1 VPEQCYSLRE
11 IMTDPEI
18 FSKSPQRLV
27 ILKVSS
33 ENPEEKFLLMSRND
47 LIFNNKD
54 CCVLIITDLT
64 SVRKVG
70 SLQNQ
75 NQFLSDLN
83 AKSNHEMN
91 TPLNCIIQL
100 AQKLVHSHEKKSRV
114 WQIAKMVSHS
124 ACSMKFVIKDMLDRS
139 LLQNNKLEPVFTSQ
153 NLNYVINETVEVM
166 RFIASNKNLKIY
178 SIAKKNGDKMFRL
191 DVNRV

>member
-1 VPEQCYSLRE
+1 MRD

-18 FSKSPQRLV
+18 FLKSHRRLV
-27 ILKVSS
+27 VLKVSS
-33 ENPEEKFLLMSRND
+33 ENPEEKFLLMSRSD
-47 LIFNNKD
+47 LNFNNKN
-54 CCVLIITDLT
+54 CCILIITDLT
-64 SVRKVG
+64 SVKKVG

-100 AQKLVHSHEKKSRV
+100 AQKLVNSHEKKSMV
-114 WQIAKMVSHS
+114 WQIAKMASHS

-139 LLQNNKLEPVFTSQ
+139 LLQNNRLEPVYTPQ
-153 NLNYVINETVEVM
+153 NLNDVINETVDVM
-166 RFIASNKNLKIY
+166 RFIASYKNLTIY
-178 SIAKKNGDKMFRL
+178 STAKFQVDRMFRI
-191 DVNRV
+191 DVNCV